1 MLFGGGEICKD
12 YEDWR
17 KRREEDMLA
26 LVLGGVLIMC
36 EKTIDWDALVE
47 RVRSNT
53 EKCLMDIVTVLDR
66 QDLSDFECVEEIV
79 LLLEEA
85 GISTS
90 RHDFG

>member
-1 MLFGGGEICKD
+1 MLYGDGEICED

-17 KRREEDMLA
+17 RRRDEDMLA
-26 LVLGGVLIMC
+26 LALGGILIMC
-36 EKTIDWDALVE
+36 EKTVDWDALVE
-47 RVRSNT
+47 RVRTNA
-53 EKCLMDIVTVLDR
+53 EKCLMGILTVLER

-85 GISTS
+85 GLSTS